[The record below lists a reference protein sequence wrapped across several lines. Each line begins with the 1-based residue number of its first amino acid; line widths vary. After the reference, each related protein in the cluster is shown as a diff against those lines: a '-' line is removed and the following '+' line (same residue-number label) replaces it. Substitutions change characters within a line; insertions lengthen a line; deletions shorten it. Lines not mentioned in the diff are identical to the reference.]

1 MQHAAE
7 PSPPAPPA
15 AAAADRGIR
24 VLPVEP
30 PAEREKRERLVQ
42 RLAADRLR
50 DLRDDG
56 LSTAYVA
63 RMYGVEPELIEALQA
78 ELTPTLR
85 R

>member
-1 MQHAAE
+1 MQPAAE
-7 PSPPAPPA
+7 PSPPAL
-15 AAAADRGIR
+15 AAADRGIR

-30 PAEREKRERLVQ
+30 PAERERRERLVQ

-56 LSTAYVA
+56 VTTAYMA
-63 RMYGVEPELIEALQA
+63 RMYGVEPELIERLQA
-78 ELTPTLR
+78 ELVPVPR